1 MATYDSIRYQPGT
14 VRVYANLA
22 AFPSSGNAV
31 GDHAF
36 ATNTKALYVW
46 DGSEWDRVNADGD
59 EAPRLTTTPATSV
72 DLNSDGSNTTL
83 TIAATDPEGFP
94 ITYSHDTN
102 PASPDQVTAITN
114 TGGTFTLVPSTNTS
128 HAGNFTLRLKADD
141 GVHISS
147 APATTVNLAF
157 GHALWRIFVQ
167 SGSNWGGGSYWDVE
181 NEDDGNMGWITDSTT
196 SANNNKN
203 IIAGTV
209 SGYGNELNPIGNGAS
224 SAVSKYGFW
233 RGTDDFFSGTKHV
246 FTDESVSADWFKTV
260 GTSNARQYIAT
271 AASNTTDANK
281 LSGNRDYL
289 FWWFSENLTDAQIA
303 GTYMRFDT
311 FSNGR
316 PERRPGGNILL
327 QYYQGTL
334 GSSYSSSNWTTWC
347 TLAANIA
354 GNGGDGGAYSRY
366 VWGPLAKGQTITAA
380 SF

>member
-1 MATYDSIRYQPGT
+1 MASYDSIRYQPGT
-14 VRVYANLA
+14 VKVYANLA
-22 AFPSSGNAV
+22 AFPSSGNEV

-72 DLNSDGSNTTL
+72 ELASGSNTTL

-102 PASPDQVTAITN
+102 PASPDQVTSITN
-114 TGGTFTLVPSTNTS
+114 SGGTFTLVPSTNTS
-128 HAGNFTLRLKADD
+128 HAGSFTLRLKADD

-147 APATTVNLAF
+147 APAITVSLAF
-157 GHALWRIFVQ
+157 GYALWRMFVPT
-167 SGSNWGGGSYWDVE
+167 GSSWGGSYWDHE
-181 NEDDGNMGWITDSTT
+181 NEDDGRMGWITDSTIA
-196 SANNNKN
+196 SNNNKN

-224 SAVSKYGFW
+224 AGASKYGFW
-233 RGTDDFFSGTKHV
+233 RGSDDLFSGTKHV
-246 FTDESVSADWFKTV
+246 FSNENVSLDWFKSA
-260 GTSNARQYIAT
+260 GTSNARQFITT
-271 AASNTTDANK
+271 AAVNATDDNQ
-281 LSGNRDYL
+281 LSGGRDYI

-311 FSNGR
+311 FENGR
-316 PERRPGGNILL
+316 NTRRPYETILL
-327 QYYQGTL
+327 QYYNGVL
-334 GSSYSSSNWTTWC
+334 GSSYNASNWTTWC
-347 TLAANIA
+347 TLAANFA
-354 GNGGDGGAYSRY
+354 SNGSEEWGAYARY
-366 VWGPLAKGQTITAA
+366 VWGPLVKGQTITAA